1 MVDGQ
6 INIFFYGENKIEKEF
21 LCGVEDEINK
31 KYFTVIGKVPDLW
44 HEAVQA
50 HDYKKLHTQKYKT
63 SKKIRNIIDRKR
75 NKYPGFHAIPGG
87 LKKRIEK
94 DYSTAFSTIYDQ
106 LVWILK
112 N

>member
-6 INIFFYGENKIEKEF
+6 INIFFYGENKIEKKF

-31 KYFTVIGKVPDLW
+31 KYFTVIGKVPNVGYASI
-44 HEAVQA
+44 HA

-75 NKYPGFHAIPGG
+75 SKYPGSLAIPGT
-87 LKKRIEK
+87 LKERIEK
-94 DYSTAFSTIYDQ
+94 DYSIAFNTIYDQ
-106 LVWILK
+106 LVWILE